1 MYAVAILSLV
11 FDVSVSESVKRDHL
25 NQLIKENEAKK
36 PTAIHDAIAKNPFE
50 PITKPPKLPRTRT
63 QRKDSPSSSSSSSSE
78 ASDDDNYSMHDD
90 ESKLHQHLFHQRATV
105 ILNCQQLLLLLLLLL
120 QDRCR
125 GFSIVGHC
133 EPLANLRMPWT
144 WHWRCLML

>member
-36 PTAIHDAIAKNPFE
+36 PTTAIHGAIAKNPFE

-63 QRKDSPSSSSSSSSE
+63 QRKDSPSSSSSSSSSE

-105 ILNCQQLLLLLLLLL
+105 ILNCQQLLLLLLL